1 MEIGLTY
8 TNELKVTEELTA
20 AHVGSGDLP
29 VLATPIMIALMENAA
44 MYAVIDELDDE
55 STTVGA
61 SVEATH
67 LRPTPL
73 DDIVKATATLEAVE
87 GRKLTFKIVA
97 RDSKG
102 IIGECTHV
110 RYIVNIEKFMSK
122 LK

>member
-61 SVEATH
+61 SVEAIH

-110 RYIVNIEKFMSK
+110 RYIVNIEKYMSK

>member
-61 SVEATH
+61 SVEAIH

-122 LK
+122 L

>member
-29 VLATPIMIALMENAA
+29 VLATPIMVALMENAA

-122 LK
+122 L

>member
-55 STTVGA
+55 LTTVGA

-122 LK
+122 L

>member
-122 LK
+122 L

>member
-8 TNELKVTEELTA
+8 TNELKVTDELTA

-44 MYAVIDELDDE
+44 MNAVIDELDDE

-122 LK
+122 L

>member
-87 GRKLTFKIVA
+87 GRKLTFKIVS

-122 LK
+122 L

>member
-67 LRPTPL
+67 LRPTHL

-122 LK
+122 L

>member
-87 GRKLTFKIVA
+87 GRKLTLKIVA

-122 LK
+122 L